1 MEYDGIFMGFNFL
14 PYLTI
19 NNRIFTGFNE
29 DLINVD
35 G

>member
-1 MEYDGIFMGFNFL
+1 MEFYDIL
-14 PYLTI
+14 WDLII

-35 G
+35 GDNWK